1 MTPAESLVFFS
12 WPFSS
17 FAHHPGGT
25 PQSGRTIETLGL
37 SKLSKEEIMD
47 FVLTGTHKVSPVKS

>member
-1 MTPAESLVFFS
+1 MFFS